1 MILAHMEKSI
11 KAQFFRTSKLGMN
24 STIGLRLMIVGIFCC
39 FILPLQWTQRFQYNK
54 LFISKAPLAAVPPFL
69 FVVLHRSPGCRCR
82 LALVFKTKVV
92 LNCGL

>member
-69 FVVLHRSPGCRCR
+69 LLCYTEALVVDVVLLLFSKQRWR
-82 LALVFKTKVV
+82 
-92 LNCGL
+92 